1 MFVCVLSHVRLFAT
15 PWTVA
20 HQALLS
26 MEFYRQEYQF
36 CCCSVTQSCRT
47 LCDPMDYSVPGFPV
61 LHSPLQ
67 SLLKLTST
75 ESVMP
80 WTISSCYLLL
90 PLPSVFPS
98 IRVFLM
104 SRLLTS
110 GGQRIG
116 ASASFLPMNIQ
127 DWFPLGLTSLISLKF
142 KGLWRVFSNT
152 TVQKRLFFSVQSSLR
167 STLISIHDY
176 WKKS

>member
-26 MEFYRQEYQF
+26 MEFYRQEYRF

-47 LCDPMDYSVPGFPV
+47 LCDPMDYSMPGFPV

-80 WTISSCYLLL
+80 
-90 PLPSVFPS
+90 
-98 IRVFLM
+98 
-104 SRLLTS
+104 
-110 GGQRIG
+110 
-116 ASASFLPMNIQ
+116 
-127 DWFPLGLTSLISLKF
+127 
-142 KGLWRVFSNT
+142 
-152 TVQKRLFFSVQSSLR
+152 
-167 STLISIHDY
+167 
-176 WKKS
+176 